1 MVNNYRYAL
10 YVLFSLLF
18 AGIFYIST
26 TNIILTIVVA
36 LLYFLFF
43 FIIYSKKEKRFN
55 KKIKRT
61 YEAISFINNFII
73 SLSVTNSIQATYE
86 AIKQNVSDE
95 LRQQMDAIEHLN
107 VEQKIIHLNKYFD
120 LPIYNVFINLI
131 KQYVEIGTN
140 ILESSSILIHD
151 TRNLE
156 NRVHEYE
163 LLSKR
168 KEKDFLVSW
177 GFTFL
182 IIVVLK
188 IALASFLSNNKID
201 LSFYPILIFL
211 YFVIFLLI
219 YYLFTL
225 KLYDS
230 SFIYKGET
238 EIEEKRIERKSR
250 KAKFRFKKRKNS
262 N

>member
-1 MVNNYRYAL
+1 
-10 YVLFSLLF
+10 
-18 AGIFYIST
+18 
-26 TNIILTIVVA
+26 
-36 LLYFLFF
+36 
-43 FIIYSKKEKRFN
+43 
-55 KKIKRT
+55 
-61 YEAISFINNFII
+61 
-73 SLSVTNSIQATYE
+73 
-86 AIKQNVSDE
+86 
-95 LRQQMDAIEHLN
+95 MDAIEHLN

-211 YFVIFLLI
+211 YFVIFFINLL
-219 YYLFTL
+219 
-225 KLYDS
+225 
-230 SFIYKGET
+230 SFY
-238 EIEEKRIERKSR
+238 
-250 KAKFRFKKRKNS
+250 FKTI
-262 N
+262 